1 MICKDNTKSAL
12 PYELEGY
19 SFSYLNFFRNFVTT
33 N

>member
-12 PYELEGY
+12 PYELEVY